1 MQPVGGEGKGSLLSE
16 IHLKSGEQDR
26 TEESIPA
33 TRIVCVRSE
42 TARTVLGCPQT
53 RENAGVSKTELR
65 GLSNII
71 QGPDN
76 ELQNTPHC
84 TASPFYLSPGVHPTY
99 QQHKVPLMGLS
110 VVVSCNDL

>member
-33 TRIVCVRSE
+33 TRIVCVRYE

-84 TASPFYLSPGVHPTY
+84 TASSTDDACPQKLQTY
-99 QQHKVPLMGLS
+99 
-110 VVVSCNDL
+110 